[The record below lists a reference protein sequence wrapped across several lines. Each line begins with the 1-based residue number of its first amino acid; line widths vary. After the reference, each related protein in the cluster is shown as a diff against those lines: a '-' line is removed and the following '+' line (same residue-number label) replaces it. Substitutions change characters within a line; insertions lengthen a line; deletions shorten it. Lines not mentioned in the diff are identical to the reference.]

1 MGDLMLEHFEGFLL
15 AEGRFERAKAKGGAM
30 SANLCGLKNS
40 VLEPVLCGLVE
51 VLLSFSF
58 LF

>member
-1 MGDLMLEHFEGFLL
+1 
-15 AEGRFERAKAKGGAM
+15 M

-40 VLEPVLCGLVE
+40 VLEPVLCRLVE

>member
-1 MGDLMLEHFEGFLL
+1 
-15 AEGRFERAKAKGGAM
+15 M